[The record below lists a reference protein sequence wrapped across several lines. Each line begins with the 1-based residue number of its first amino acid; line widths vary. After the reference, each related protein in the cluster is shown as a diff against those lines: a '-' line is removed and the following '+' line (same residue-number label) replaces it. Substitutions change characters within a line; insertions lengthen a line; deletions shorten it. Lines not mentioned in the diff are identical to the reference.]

1 MTNYKYKIAEVKE
14 TLKPTEVD
22 PALIQRIEKTYGP
35 VDMENDFFS
44 ANLKTYFKTSSID
57 TETGSIGH
65 KIIKL
70 ASFTD
75 SLEKLY
81 IATNALSDLVKSPG
95 GKDDAV
101 VVRLYDSLKTVFNS
115 FRTHLRKYY
124 PDQYAAIKDKLD
136 EISSVSSNSGFIS
149 GGEGENHNG
158 PRPKKEAF
166 RASQFAFGKQK
177 KSNYDAY
184 AQVGYEKVS
193 EGPGATF
200 GPGPSAGPE
209 GVTKNKYVTDFK
221 YKLVGKAGAQ
231 RAAQGLPAKQIKEE
245 DTNVEQYLQDISVS
259 NPDNKKFIASRLM
272 GFDELERKLNQLL
285 PLLQQAK
292 HETMDYYRQKPE
304 SFGIVYGTDLANDY
318 LNDLIELFK
327 K

>member
-1 MTNYKYKIAEVKE
+1 MTKYKYKISEEKE
-14 TLKPTEVD
+14 TFSATEVD
-22 PALIQRIEKTYGP
+22 PALIQRVEKTYGP
-35 VDMENDFFS
+35 VDMKYDFFS
-44 ANLKTYFKTSSID
+44 SDLKTYFKTKSVDSN
-57 TETGSIGH
+57 TGAVDSQV
-65 KIIKL
+65 IKL

-81 IATNALSDLVKSPG
+81 IATEALSDLVKSPG

-101 VVRLYDSLKTVFNS
+101 VVKLYDNLKILFNT
-115 FRTHLRKYY
+115 FRTHIRKYY
-124 PDQYAAIKDKLD
+124 PDQYEAIKNKLD
-136 EISSVSSNSGFIS
+136 EISDISSNSGFTS

-158 PRPKKEAF
+158 PSPRKSTYGAYTQAGFKK
-166 RASQFAFGKQK
+166 
-177 KSNYDAY
+177 
-184 AQVGYEKVS
+184 VT

-200 GPGPSAGPE
+200 GPGPKAGPE

-231 RAAQGLPAKQIKEE
+231 RAAQGLPAKQVNEA
-245 DTNVEQYLQDISVS
+245 DTNVEQYLQDLNVV

-272 GFDELERKLNQLL
+272 GFDEVETKLNQLL

-292 HETMDYYRQKPE
+292 HETMDYYRQNPE
-304 SFGIVYGTDLANDY
+304 SFSIVYGTDLANDY

>member
-101 VVRLYDSLKTVFNS
+101 VVKLYDSLKTVFNS

-149 GGEGENHNG
+149 GGEGENHTG
-158 PRPKKEAF
+158 PSPRKSTYGAYTQAGFKK
-166 RASQFAFGKQK
+166 
-177 KSNYDAY
+177 
-184 AQVGYEKVS
+184 VT

-200 GPGPSAGPE
+200 GPGPKAGPE

>member
-1 MTNYKYKIAEVKE
+1 MGKFKFKLKEEKE
-14 TLKPTEVD
+14 TLKPKEVD

-57 TETGSIGH
+57 PETGSIGH

-101 VVRLYDSLKTVFNS
+101 VIKLYDNLKQTFNS

-136 EISSVSSNSGFIS
+136 EISSISSNSGFVS
-149 GGEGENHNG
+149 GGEGENHTG
-158 PRPKKEAF
+158 PSPRKSTYGAYTQAGYKK
-166 RASQFAFGKQK
+166 
-177 KSNYDAY
+177 
-184 AQVGYEKVS
+184 VT
-193 EGPGATF
+193 EGPGATLGF
-200 GPGPSAGPE
+200 GPKAGPT
-209 GVTKNKYVTDFK
+209 GVTNNKYITDFK
-221 YKLVGKAGAQ
+221 YKLVKNPLKEAEDTEQ
-231 RAAQGLPAKQIKEE
+231 FLDDMQINDPAKR
-245 DTNVEQYLQDISVS
+245 
-259 NPDNKKFIASRLM
+259 KFVKSRLL
-272 GFDELERKLNQLL
+272 GFDAIEDKLNQLV
-285 PLLQQAK
+285 PMMQKAK
-292 HETMDYYRQKPE
+292 NKTIDYYRNNPD
-304 SFGIVYGTDLANDY
+304 SYAVVYGTDLAQEY
-318 LNDLIELFK
+318 LNDLINLFNEQ
-327 K
+327 

>member
-1 MTNYKYKIAEVKE
+1 MGKFKYKIAEARE
-14 TLKPTEVD
+14 TLRATDVD

-44 ANLKTYFKTSSID
+44 SDLKTYFKTTSVD
-57 TETGSIGH
+57 PETGSVDSQ
-65 KIIKL
+65 IIKL

-81 IATNALSDLVKSPG
+81 TATTALSDLVKSPG

-101 VVRLYDSLKTVFNS
+101 VVKLYDGLKQVFNS

-136 EISSVSSNSGFIS
+136 EMSTISSNSGFVS
-149 GGEGENHNG
+149 GGEGENHTG
-158 PRPKKEAF
+158 PSPRKSTYGAYTQAGFKK
-166 RASQFAFGKQK
+166 
-177 KSNYDAY
+177 
-184 AQVGYEKVS
+184 VT
-193 EGPGATF
+193 EGPGATM
-200 GPGPSAGPE
+200 GPGPAASE
-209 GVTKNKYVTDFK
+209 TGVKNNTYVKDFK
-221 YKLVGKAGAQ
+221 YKLVNQKALNK
-231 RAAQGLPAKQIKEE
+231 AAKGIIVKPLWEE
-245 DTNVEQYLQDISVS
+245 DTNVEQYLQDLNVQ
-259 NPDNKKFIASRLM
+259 NPDNKQFIASRLM
-272 GFDELERKLNQLL
+272 GFDEVERKLNQLI

-318 LNDLIELFK
+318 LDDLIELFK